1 VSRGGGSSP
10 TRQLDAEVLI
20 MIPASNPN
28 KVTIVSGTTSIT
40 PPLRRNAYQSP
51 TEEDDA
57 DESKSPPDASSRLDG
72 KAKKMVENLT
82 GKTALHRKIA
92 SYIKEPVN
100 NSIRMSGSSI
110 MSKCC
115 GNGAGNMWNSP
126 FTTRR
131 MGEMKKKASI
141 MSKQ

>member
-1 VSRGGGSSP
+1 
-10 TRQLDAEVLI
+10 

-40 PPLRRNAYQSP
+40 PPLRRNASHSP
-51 TEEDDA
+51 TDDDDA
-57 DESKSPPDASSRLDG
+57 DEGKNPPDASSRLDG

-100 NSIRMSGSSI
+100 NSIGMSGSSV
-110 MSKCC
+110 MSKS
-115 GNGAGNMWNSP
+115 GAHGAGNMWNSP

-131 MGEMKKKASI
+131 MGEMKKKANI